1 MKRPL
6 LLLAP
11 LALFSGGCCLL
22 PIPVY
27 YTHGPGVE
35 GKVLEAG
42 TDRPIPGATVVVR
55 SGAGSDN
62 CPNRTAVTK
71 PDGTFRIPADWDIHF
86 GVWAASPSSGT
97 CLPFALFQDGDGIS
111 RWFFNISIEA
121 EGFEDFF
128 GDNYPPFSP
137 SENTSKIPSD
147 GVYRLRPLNPAFA
160 PDAPSPAEEKH
171 AESAESATNAATQ
184 VDEWPPL
191 SERPLPLKPGYDIH
205 VVTPGETLSGIA
217 KRNGVPMQALVDANG
232 ISDPDRIFDG
242 QPLYV
247 PSAPASEGPIPVAS
261 LPLAGKVFNFST
273 DADGRAHFDA
283 WVYLPFRN
291 AQGGLELSGVR
302 GFEAKIGDGWVPV
315 ECGGITGYLA
325 DELTLE
331 LPPDTD
337 PSAVTGIRYAWD
349 APETGRFGNG
359 AGFPCNPF
367 RLEPFDG
374 VLGHRGTRLD
384 TRTTDGWF
392 RRTAYDATDGG
403 AVRRIAESF
412 GAFRPDTGPDAD
424 GDWSVDL
431 DGDGV
436 NELVCNV
443 QWEMGGYPRVVLFR
457 ADKGGVAV
465 CDDLSPLLPEPEET
479 STVFVHPADIRE
491 RYEPE
496 TRTIRKRYLPARIVE
511 GGVRD
516 IDDSMFEEASC
527 TIDLD
532 RLSWR
537 PFAPDARS
545 PANESH
551 AESAESAES
560 RSHGVG
566 AE

>member
-86 GVWAASPSSGT
+86 GVWAAAPSSGT

-184 VDEWPPL
+184 AAEGPPPTQG
-191 SERPLPLKPGYDIH
+191 PLPLKPGYDIH

-302 GFEAKIGDGWVPV
+302 GFEAKIGDVWVPV
-315 ECGGITGYLA
+315 ECVGITGILA

-337 PSAVTGIRYAWD
+337 PSAVTGIRYAWE
-349 APETGRFGNG
+349 APAAGLIANG
-359 AGFPCNPF
+359 AGFLCGPF
-367 RLEPFDG
+367 RLESFDG
-374 VLGHRGTRLD
+374 VLGRRGTRLD
-384 TRTTDGWF
+384 TRTGTDGWY
-392 RRTAYDATDGG
+392 RRTAYDETDGG

-412 GAFRPDTGPDAD
+412 GAFRPDAVPDTD
-424 GDWSVDL
+424 GDWSADL

-443 QWEMGGYPRVVLFR
+443 SSEMGGYARVVLFR
-457 ADKGGVAV
+457 AGKDGISV
-465 CDDLSPLLPEPEET
+465 CDDLSPLLPEPEEA

-537 PFAPDARS
+537 PFAPDAELQ
-545 PANESH
+545 P
-551 AESAESAES
+551 
-560 RSHGVG
+560 
-566 AE
+566 

>member
-86 GVWAASPSSGT
+86 GVWAAAPSSGT

-137 SENTSKIPSD
+137 SENTSTIPSD

-315 ECGGITGYLA
+315 ECEGITGILA

-412 GAFRPDTGPDAD
+412 GAFRPDAGPDAD

-516 IDDSMFEEASC
+516 IDNSMFEEASC

-532 RLSWR
+532 RLSWGHS
-537 PFAPDARS
+537 PPTRS
-545 PANESH
+545 FNREWR
-551 AESAESAES
+551 E
-560 RSHGVG
+560 
-566 AE
+566 